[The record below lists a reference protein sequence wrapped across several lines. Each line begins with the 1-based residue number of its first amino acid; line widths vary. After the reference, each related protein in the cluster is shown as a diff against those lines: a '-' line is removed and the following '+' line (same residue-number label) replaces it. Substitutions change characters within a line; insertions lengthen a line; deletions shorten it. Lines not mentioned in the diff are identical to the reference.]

1 MFIFWIKVTHMQKVR
16 YGLEFSKRTASLGRE
31 SLKTFVV
38 DTLREFG
45 GLSLLSNV
53 LVSCPEANMV
63 EVTMPK
69 ECVNLVHSA
78 LTMCGR
84 YQDTACCFKECS
96 SP

>member
-1 MFIFWIKVTHMQKVR
+1 MQKVR
-16 YGLEFSKRTASLGRE
+16 YELEFCKRTATLGRE
-31 SLKTFVV
+31 LLKTFVM

-53 LVSCPEANMV
+53 LVSCPEPNVV
-63 EVTMPK
+63 EVAMPK

-84 YQDTACCFKECS
+84 YQNTACCFKECPLLS
-96 SP
+96 HGANPGPH